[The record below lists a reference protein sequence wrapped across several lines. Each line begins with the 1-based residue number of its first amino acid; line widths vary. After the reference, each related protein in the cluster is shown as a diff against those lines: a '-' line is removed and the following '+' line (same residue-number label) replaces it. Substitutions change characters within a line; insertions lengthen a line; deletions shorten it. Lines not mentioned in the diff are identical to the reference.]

1 MFVTSEQNISIFS
14 YTNGIH
20 HSENVQNIVGFND
33 EIIDIK
39 YAKNQQDLII
49 MATNSSLIKVYD
61 SSQNK
66 YQTKLLSR
74 YNFLDFHSETV
85 MCVDMVG
92 CYLTSGSKDKSIKLF
107 ELVDRKSLE
116 FRLVASFTGHS
127 ETVSSLAL
135 APCTQNWITS
145 VSSDRSIKV
154 WKVDK
159 RAVGS
164 IFRESER

>member
-1 MFVTSEQNISIFS
+1 
-14 YTNGIH
+14 
-20 HSENVQNIVGFND
+20 VGFND
-33 EIIDIK
+33 EIIDLK
-39 YAKNQQDLII
+39 YAKNHQDLII
-49 MATNSSLIKVYD
+49 IATNSSLVKVYD

-66 YQTKLLSR
+66 

-92 CYLTSGSKDKSIKLF
+92 CYLTTGSKDKSIKLF
-107 ELVDRKSLE
+107 ELVDRESLE
-116 FRLVASFTGHS
+116 FRMVASFTGHS

-159 RAVGS
+159 RAEGS
-164 IFRESER
+164 NVRESERYFFRINLNCWIFFILELWLVMKKRLMSSNTRRMKS